1 MFRMREIVE
10 ASLLMSSRTLDKNL
24 LVFIKCLWY
33 TNCMFGKK
41 KSDVVVSVG
50 GSAVRKSRDGMCTDM
65 DNIYT
70 ASEKLAF
77 LLRSSVKS
85 VSQVLFHMHKQN
97 DYLKSFSG
105 SIDNIL
111 ESTTGVRGR
120 MGEMESALQRLNGE
134 IQTSGTVFEQLGS
147 SVQSMAGVV
156 SSRIKITDELASAT
170 NEGAGKVARVLEVI
184 NVLSQ
189 NVDAIKDVIS
199 AINDISERTNLLAMN
214 AAIEAAHAGK
224 AGLGFAVVAGEIRK
238 LSEGTKANS
247 ANIEKTLKSMIDTLA
262 DAHHTADEAGSAMKW
277 IGGKVDETRTSFQEI
292 TDEIGNL
299 ASGSRQVSMS
309 VHQVS
314 DLSQETNVYFSSIA
328 ANVTKMLSE
337 LDNERVNLQKIQ
349 DHARDISELMRGDLF
364 DMNNMVACSIDIDA
378 NVRKRASCDCCSSA
392 KYVSEKIP
400 FTTIMLK
407 HLAWV
412 TKVRAL
418 LDGKM
423 SAEGVT
429 LGDHHACDLGKWI
442 DNEASAT
449 GVTSSSTFQT
459 LLREHEALHDIV
471 KTVFRSKDLLSQEER
486 EEKYRE
492 LLERSNAV
500 IDCLVKLRTNI
511 G

>member
-1 MFRMREIVE
+1 M
-10 ASLLMSSRTLDKNL
+10 
-24 LVFIKCLWY
+24 
-33 TNCMFGKK
+33 
-41 KSDVVVSVG
+41 
-50 GSAVRKSRDGMCTDM
+50 
-65 DNIYT
+65 
-70 ASEKLAF
+70 
-77 LLRSSVKS
+77 
-85 VSQVLFHMHKQN
+85 
-97 DYLKSFSG
+97 
-105 SIDNIL
+105 
-111 ESTTGVRGR
+111 
-120 MGEMESALQRLNGE
+120 
-134 IQTSGTVFEQLGS
+134 
-147 SVQSMAGVV
+147 
-156 SSRIKITDELASAT
+156 
-170 NEGAGKVARVLEVI
+170 
-184 NVLSQ
+184 SQ

-349 DHARDISELMRGDLF
+349 DQARDISELMRGDLF

>member
-1 MFRMREIVE
+1 
-10 ASLLMSSRTLDKNL
+10 
-24 LVFIKCLWY
+24 
-33 TNCMFGKK
+33 MFGKK
-41 KSDVVVSVG
+41 KSDGEVV
-50 GSAVRKSRDGMCTDM
+50 AVNRATVRRGNDGNCTDL

-70 ASEKLAF
+70 ASEKLSF

-85 VSQVLFHMHKQN
+85 VSQVLFYMHKQN
-97 DYLKSFSG
+97 DYLSSFSS
-105 SIDNIL
+105 SIDSVL
-111 ESTTGVRGR
+111 ESTTSVRGR
-120 MGEMESALQRLNGE
+120 VGEMESSLSRLDGE
-134 IQTSGTVFEQLGS
+134 IKSSGAVFEQLGA
-147 SVQSMAGVV
+147 SVQSVAEVV
-156 SSRIKITDELASAT
+156 SNRIKITEELAAAT
-170 NEGAGKVARVLEVI
+170 NEGAGKVARVLDVI

-292 TDEIGNL
+292 TDEMDNL
-299 ASGSRQVSMS
+299 AADSRQVSQS
-309 VHQVS
+309 VRQVLK
-314 DLSQETNVYFSSIA
+314 LSHESNEYFSGIA
-328 ANVTKMLSE
+328 SGVVTMLSE
-337 LDNERVNLQKIQ
+337 LDNERNSLQKIQ
-349 DHARDISELMRGDLF
+349 SQARDVSELMSGDLF
-364 DMNNMVACSIDIDA
+364 DMNNMVACCIDMDA
-378 NVRKRASCDCCSSA
+378 NVRKRAHCDCTSSS
-392 KYVSEKIP
+392 KYVAEKIP
-400 FTTIMLK
+400 FNTILLK

-442 DNEASAT
+442 DNEAANT
-449 GVTSSSTFQT
+449 GVTSSKNFQV

-471 KTVFRSKDLLSQEER
+471 KTVFRSKELLSQEER
-486 EEKYRE
+486 ELKYRD

-511 G
+511 N

>member
-1 MFRMREIVE
+1 
-10 ASLLMSSRTLDKNL
+10 
-24 LVFIKCLWY
+24 
-33 TNCMFGKK
+33 
-41 KSDVVVSVG
+41 
-50 GSAVRKSRDGMCTDM
+50 
-65 DNIYT
+65 
-70 ASEKLAF
+70 
-77 LLRSSVKS
+77 
-85 VSQVLFHMHKQN
+85 MHKQN
-97 DYLKSFSG
+97 DYLSSFSS
-105 SIDNIL
+105 SIDSVL
-111 ESTTGVRGR
+111 ESTTSVRGR
-120 MGEMESALQRLNGE
+120 VGEMESSLSRLDGE
-134 IQTSGTVFEQLGS
+134 IKSSGAVFEQLGA
-147 SVQSMAGVV
+147 SVQSVAEVV
-156 SSRIKITDELASAT
+156 SNRIKITEELAAAT
-170 NEGAGKVARVLEVI
+170 NEGAGKVARVLDVI

-292 TDEIGNL
+292 TDEMDNL
-299 ASGSRQVSMS
+299 AADSRQVSQS
-309 VHQVS
+309 VRQVLK
-314 DLSQETNVYFSSIA
+314 LSHESNEYFSGIA
-328 ANVTKMLSE
+328 SGVVTMLSE
-337 LDNERVNLQKIQ
+337 LDNERNSLQKIQ
-349 DHARDISELMRGDLF
+349 SQARDVSELMSGDLF
-364 DMNNMVACSIDIDA
+364 DMNNMVACCIDMDA
-378 NVRKRASCDCCSSA
+378 NVRKRAHCECTSSS
-392 KYVSEKIP
+392 KYVAEKIP
-400 FTTIMLK
+400 FNTILLK

-442 DNEASAT
+442 DNEAANT
-449 GVTSSSTFQT
+449 GVTSSQNFQV

-471 KTVFRSKDLLSQEER
+471 KTVFRSKELLSQEER
-486 EEKYRE
+486 ELKYRD
-492 LLERSNAV
+492 LLERSNTV

-511 G
+511 N

>member
-1 MFRMREIVE
+1 
-10 ASLLMSSRTLDKNL
+10 
-24 LVFIKCLWY
+24 
-33 TNCMFGKK
+33 MFGKK
-41 KSDVVVSVG
+41 KSDGEVV
-50 GSAVRKSRDGMCTDM
+50 AVNRATVRRGNDGNCTDL

-70 ASEKLAF
+70 ASEKLSF

-85 VSQVLFHMHKQN
+85 VSQVLFYMHKQN
-97 DYLKSFSG
+97 DYLSSFSS
-105 SIDNIL
+105 SIDSVL
-111 ESTTGVRGR
+111 ESTTSVRGR
-120 MGEMESALQRLNGE
+120 VGEMESSLSRLDGE
-134 IQTSGTVFEQLGS
+134 IKSSGAVFEQLGA
-147 SVQSMAGVV
+147 SVQSVAEVV
-156 SSRIKITDELASAT
+156 SNRIKITEELAAAT
-170 NEGAGKVARVLEVI
+170 NEGAGKVARVLDVI

-292 TDEIGNL
+292 TDEMDNL
-299 ASGSRQVSMS
+299 AADSRQVSQS
-309 VHQVS
+309 VRQVLK
-314 DLSQETNVYFSSIA
+314 LSHESNEYFSGIA
-328 ANVTKMLSE
+328 SGVVTMLSE
-337 LDNERVNLQKIQ
+337 LDNERNSLQKIQ
-349 DHARDISELMRGDLF
+349 SQARDVSELMSGDLF
-364 DMNNMVACSIDIDA
+364 DMNNMVACCIDMDA
-378 NVRKRASCDCCSSA
+378 NVRKRAHCDCTSSS
-392 KYVSEKIP
+392 KYVAEKIP
-400 FTTIMLK
+400 FNTILLK

-442 DNEASAT
+442 DNEAANT
-449 GVTSSSTFQT
+449 GVTSSQNFQV

-471 KTVFRSKDLLSQEER
+471 KTVFRSKELLSQEER
-486 EEKYRE
+486 ELKYRD
-492 LLERSNAV
+492 LLDRSNAV

-511 G
+511 N

>member
-1 MFRMREIVE
+1 
-10 ASLLMSSRTLDKNL
+10 
-24 LVFIKCLWY
+24 
-33 TNCMFGKK
+33 MFGKK
-41 KSDVVVSVG
+41 KTDGEVV
-50 GSAVRKSRDGMCTDM
+50 AVNRSTVRRGNDGNCTDL

-70 ASEKLAF
+70 ASEKLSF

-85 VSQVLFHMHKQN
+85 VSQVLFYMHKQN
-97 DYLKSFSG
+97 DYLSSFSS
-105 SIDNIL
+105 SIDSVL
-111 ESTTGVRGR
+111 ESTTSVRGR
-120 MGEMESALQRLNGE
+120 VGEMESSLSRLDGE
-134 IQTSGTVFEQLGS
+134 IKSSGAVFEQLGA
-147 SVQSMAGVV
+147 SVQSVAEVV
-156 SSRIKITDELASAT
+156 SNRIKITEELAAAT
-170 NEGAGKVARVLEVI
+170 NEGAGKVARVLDVI

-292 TDEIGNL
+292 TDEMDNL
-299 ASGSRQVSMS
+299 AADSRQVSQS
-309 VHQVS
+309 VRQVLK
-314 DLSQETNVYFSSIA
+314 LSHESNEYFSGIA
-328 ANVTKMLSE
+328 SGVVTMLSE
-337 LDNERVNLQKIQ
+337 LDNERNSLQKIQ
-349 DHARDISELMRGDLF
+349 SQARDVSELMSGDLF
-364 DMNNMVACSIDIDA
+364 DMNNMVACCIDMDA
-378 NVRKRASCDCCSSA
+378 NVRKRAHCECTSSS
-392 KYVSEKIP
+392 KYVAEKIP
-400 FTTIMLK
+400 FNTILLK

-442 DNEASAT
+442 DNEAANT
-449 GVTSSSTFQT
+449 GVTSSKNFQV

-471 KTVFRSKDLLSQEER
+471 KTVFRSKELLSQEER
-486 EEKYRE
+486 ELKYRD

>member
-1 MFRMREIVE
+1 
-10 ASLLMSSRTLDKNL
+10 
-24 LVFIKCLWY
+24 
-33 TNCMFGKK
+33 MFGKK
-41 KSDVVVSVG
+41 KSDGEVV
-50 GSAVRKSRDGMCTDM
+50 AVNRATVRRGNDGNCTDL

-70 ASEKLAF
+70 ASEKLSF

-85 VSQVLFHMHKQN
+85 VSQVLFYMHKQN
-97 DYLKSFSG
+97 DYLSSFSS
-105 SIDNIL
+105 SIDSVL
-111 ESTTGVRGR
+111 ESTTSVRGR
-120 MGEMESALQRLNGE
+120 VGEMESSLSRLDGE
-134 IQTSGTVFEQLGS
+134 IKSSGAVFEQLGA
-147 SVQSMAGVV
+147 SVQSVAEVV
-156 SSRIKITDELASAT
+156 SNRIKITEELAAAT
-170 NEGAGKVARVLEVI
+170 NEGAGKVARVLDVI

-292 TDEIGNL
+292 TDEMDNL
-299 ASGSRQVSMS
+299 AADSRQVSQS
-309 VHQVS
+309 VRQVLK
-314 DLSQETNVYFSSIA
+314 LSHESNEYFSGIA
-328 ANVTKMLSE
+328 SGVVTMLSE
-337 LDNERVNLQKIQ
+337 LDNERNSLQKIQ
-349 DHARDISELMRGDLF
+349 SQARDVSELMSGDLF
-364 DMNNMVACSIDIDA
+364 DMNNMVACCIDMDA
-378 NVRKRASCDCCSSA
+378 NVRKRAHCDCTSSS
-392 KYVSEKIP
+392 KYVAEKIP
-400 FTTIMLK
+400 FNTILLK

-442 DNEASAT
+442 DNEAANT
-449 GVTSSSTFQT
+449 GVTSSKNFQV

-471 KTVFRSKDLLSQEER
+471 KTVFRSKELLSQEER
-486 EEKYRE
+486 ELKYRD

>member
-1 MFRMREIVE
+1 
-10 ASLLMSSRTLDKNL
+10 
-24 LVFIKCLWY
+24 
-33 TNCMFGKK
+33 
-41 KSDVVVSVG
+41 
-50 GSAVRKSRDGMCTDM
+50 
-65 DNIYT
+65 
-70 ASEKLAF
+70 
-77 LLRSSVKS
+77 
-85 VSQVLFHMHKQN
+85 MHKQN
-97 DYLKSFSG
+97 DYLSSFSS
-105 SIDNIL
+105 SIDSVL
-111 ESTTGVRGR
+111 ESTTSVRGR
-120 MGEMESALQRLNGE
+120 VGEMESSLSRLDGE
-134 IQTSGTVFEQLGS
+134 IKSSGAVFEQLGA
-147 SVQSMAGVV
+147 SVQSVAEVV
-156 SSRIKITDELASAT
+156 SNRIKITEELAAAT
-170 NEGAGKVARVLEVI
+170 NEGAGKVARVLDVI

-292 TDEIGNL
+292 TDEMDNL
-299 ASGSRQVSMS
+299 AADSRQVSQS
-309 VHQVS
+309 VRQVLK
-314 DLSQETNVYFSSIA
+314 LSHESNEYFSGIA
-328 ANVTKMLSE
+328 SGVVTMLSE
-337 LDNERVNLQKIQ
+337 LDNERNSLQKIQ
-349 DHARDISELMRGDLF
+349 SQARDVSELMSGDLF
-364 DMNNMVACSIDIDA
+364 DMNNMVACCIDMDA
-378 NVRKRASCDCCSSA
+378 NVRKRAHCECTSSS
-392 KYVSEKIP
+392 KYVAEKIP
-400 FTTIMLK
+400 FNTILLK

-442 DNEASAT
+442 DNEAANT
-449 GVTSSSTFQT
+449 GVTSSKNFQV

-471 KTVFRSKDLLSQEER
+471 KTVFRSKELLSQEER
-486 EEKYRE
+486 ELKYRD
-492 LLERSNAV
+492 LLDRSNAV

-511 G
+511 N

>member
-1 MFRMREIVE
+1 
-10 ASLLMSSRTLDKNL
+10 
-24 LVFIKCLWY
+24 
-33 TNCMFGKK
+33 
-41 KSDVVVSVG
+41 
-50 GSAVRKSRDGMCTDM
+50 
-65 DNIYT
+65 
-70 ASEKLAF
+70 
-77 LLRSSVKS
+77 
-85 VSQVLFHMHKQN
+85 MHKQN
-97 DYLKSFSG
+97 DYLSSFSS
-105 SIDNIL
+105 SIDSVL
-111 ESTTGVRGR
+111 ESTTSVRGR
-120 MGEMESALQRLNGE
+120 VGEMESSLSRLDGE
-134 IQTSGTVFEQLGS
+134 IKSSGAVFEQLGA
-147 SVQSMAGVV
+147 SVQSVAEVV
-156 SSRIKITDELASAT
+156 SNRIKITEELAAAT
-170 NEGAGKVARVLEVI
+170 NEGAGKVARVLDVI

-292 TDEIGNL
+292 TDEMDNL
-299 ASGSRQVSMS
+299 AADSRQVSQS
-309 VHQVS
+309 VRQVLK
-314 DLSQETNVYFSSIA
+314 LSHESNEYFSGIA
-328 ANVTKMLSE
+328 SGVVTMLSE
-337 LDNERVNLQKIQ
+337 LDNERNSLQKIQ
-349 DHARDISELMRGDLF
+349 SQARDVSELMSGDLF
-364 DMNNMVACSIDIDA
+364 DMNNMVACCIDMDA
-378 NVRKRASCDCCSSA
+378 NVRKRAHCECTSSS
-392 KYVSEKIP
+392 KYVAEKIP
-400 FTTIMLK
+400 FNTILLK

-442 DNEASAT
+442 DNEAANT
-449 GVTSSSTFQT
+449 GVTSSKNFQV

-471 KTVFRSKDLLSQEER
+471 KTVFRSKELLSQEER
-486 EEKYRE
+486 ELKYRD

>member
-1 MFRMREIVE
+1 
-10 ASLLMSSRTLDKNL
+10 
-24 LVFIKCLWY
+24 
-33 TNCMFGKK
+33 MFGKK
-41 KSDVVVSVG
+41 KSDGEVV
-50 GSAVRKSRDGMCTDM
+50 AVNRSTVRRGNDGNCTDL

-70 ASEKLAF
+70 ASEKLSF

-85 VSQVLFHMHKQN
+85 VSQVLFYMHKQN
-97 DYLKSFSG
+97 DYLSSFSS
-105 SIDNIL
+105 SIDSVL
-111 ESTTGVRGR
+111 ESTTSVRGR
-120 MGEMESALQRLNGE
+120 VGEMESSLSRLDGE
-134 IQTSGTVFEQLGS
+134 IKSSGAVFEQLGA
-147 SVQSMAGVV
+147 SVQSVAEVV
-156 SSRIKITDELASAT
+156 SNRIKITEELAAAT
-170 NEGAGKVARVLEVI
+170 NEGAGKVARVLDVI

-292 TDEIGNL
+292 TDEMDNL
-299 ASGSRQVSMS
+299 AADSRQVSQS
-309 VHQVS
+309 VRQVLK
-314 DLSQETNVYFSSIA
+314 LSHESNEYFSGIA
-328 ANVTKMLSE
+328 SGVVTMLSE
-337 LDNERVNLQKIQ
+337 LDNERNSLQKIQ
-349 DHARDISELMRGDLF
+349 SQARDVSELMSGDLF
-364 DMNNMVACSIDIDA
+364 DMNNMVACCIDMDA
-378 NVRKRASCDCCSSA
+378 NVRKRAHCDCTSSS
-392 KYVSEKIP
+392 KYVAEKIP
-400 FTTIMLK
+400 FNTILLK

-442 DNEASAT
+442 DNEAANT
-449 GVTSSSTFQT
+449 GVTSSQNFQV

-471 KTVFRSKDLLSQEER
+471 KTVFRSKELLSQEER
-486 EEKYRE
+486 ELKYRD
-492 LLERSNAV
+492 LLDRSNAV

-511 G
+511 N

>member
-1 MFRMREIVE
+1 
-10 ASLLMSSRTLDKNL
+10 
-24 LVFIKCLWY
+24 
-33 TNCMFGKK
+33 MFGKK
-41 KSDVVVSVG
+41 KSDGDVV
-50 GSAVRKSRDGMCTDM
+50 AVNRATVRRGNDGNCTDL

-70 ASEKLAF
+70 ASEKLSF

-85 VSQVLFHMHKQN
+85 VSQVLFYMHKQN
-97 DYLKSFSG
+97 DYLSSFSS
-105 SIDNIL
+105 SIDSVL
-111 ESTTGVRGR
+111 ESTTSVRGR
-120 MGEMESALQRLNGE
+120 VGEMESSLSRLDGE
-134 IQTSGTVFEQLGS
+134 IKSSGAVFEQLGA
-147 SVQSMAGVV
+147 SVQSVAEVV
-156 SSRIKITDELASAT
+156 SNRIKITEELAAAT
-170 NEGAGKVARVLEVI
+170 NEGAGKVARVLDVI

-292 TDEIGNL
+292 TDEMDNL
-299 ASGSRQVSMS
+299 AADSRQVSQS
-309 VHQVS
+309 VRQVLK
-314 DLSQETNVYFSSIA
+314 LSHESNEYFSGIA
-328 ANVTKMLSE
+328 SGVVTMLSE
-337 LDNERVNLQKIQ
+337 LDNERNSLQKIQ
-349 DHARDISELMRGDLF
+349 SQARDVSELMSGDLF
-364 DMNNMVACSIDIDA
+364 DMNNMVACCIDMDA
-378 NVRKRASCDCCSSA
+378 NVRKRAHCECTSSS
-392 KYVSEKIP
+392 KYVAEKIP
-400 FTTIMLK
+400 FNTILLK

-442 DNEASAT
+442 DNEAANT
-449 GVTSSSTFQT
+449 GVTSSKNFQV

-471 KTVFRSKDLLSQEER
+471 KTVFRSKELLSQEER
-486 EEKYRE
+486 ELKYRD
-492 LLERSNAV
+492 LLDRSNAV

-511 G
+511 N

>member
-1 MFRMREIVE
+1 
-10 ASLLMSSRTLDKNL
+10 
-24 LVFIKCLWY
+24 
-33 TNCMFGKK
+33 MFGKK
-41 KSDVVVSVG
+41 KSDGEVV
-50 GSAVRKSRDGMCTDM
+50 AVNRATVRRGNDGNCTDL

-70 ASEKLAF
+70 ASEKLSF

-85 VSQVLFHMHKQN
+85 VSQVLFYMHKQN
-97 DYLKSFSG
+97 DYLSSFSS
-105 SIDNIL
+105 SIDSVL
-111 ESTTGVRGR
+111 ESTTSVRGR
-120 MGEMESALQRLNGE
+120 VGEMESSLSRLDGE
-134 IQTSGTVFEQLGS
+134 IKSSGAVFEQLGA
-147 SVQSMAGVV
+147 SVQSVAEVV
-156 SSRIKITDELASAT
+156 SNRIKITEELAAAT
-170 NEGAGKVARVLEVI
+170 NEGAGKVARVLDVI

-292 TDEIGNL
+292 TDEMDNL
-299 ASGSRQVSMS
+299 AADSRQVSQS
-309 VHQVS
+309 VRQVLK
-314 DLSQETNVYFSSIA
+314 LSHESNEYFSGIA
-328 ANVTKMLSE
+328 SGVVTMLSE
-337 LDNERVNLQKIQ
+337 LDNERNSLQKIQ
-349 DHARDISELMRGDLF
+349 SQARDVSELMSGDLF
-364 DMNNMVACSIDIDA
+364 DMNNMVACCIDMDA
-378 NVRKRASCDCCSSA
+378 NVRKRAHCECTSSS
-392 KYVSEKIP
+392 KYVAEKIP
-400 FTTIMLK
+400 FNTILLK

-442 DNEASAT
+442 DNEAANT
-449 GVTSSSTFQT
+449 GVTSSQNFQV

-471 KTVFRSKDLLSQEER
+471 KTVFRSKELLSQEER
-486 EEKYRE
+486 ELKYRD

-511 G
+511 N

>member
-1 MFRMREIVE
+1 
-10 ASLLMSSRTLDKNL
+10 
-24 LVFIKCLWY
+24 
-33 TNCMFGKK
+33 
-41 KSDVVVSVG
+41 
-50 GSAVRKSRDGMCTDM
+50 M
-65 DNIYT
+65 D
-70 ASEKLAF
+70 
-77 LLRSSVKS
+77 
-85 VSQVLFHMHKQN
+85 
-97 DYLKSFSG
+97 
-105 SIDNIL
+105 
-111 ESTTGVRGR
+111 
-120 MGEMESALQRLNGE
+120 
-134 IQTSGTVFEQLGS
+134 
-147 SVQSMAGVV
+147 
-156 SSRIKITDELASAT
+156 
-170 NEGAGKVARVLEVI
+170 VI

-292 TDEIGNL
+292 TDEMDNL
-299 ASGSRQVSMS
+299 AADSRQVSQS
-309 VHQVS
+309 VRQVLK
-314 DLSQETNVYFSSIA
+314 LSHESNEYFSGIA
-328 ANVTKMLSE
+328 SGVVTMLSE
-337 LDNERVNLQKIQ
+337 LDNERNSLQKIQ
-349 DHARDISELMRGDLF
+349 SQARDVSELMSGDLF
-364 DMNNMVACSIDIDA
+364 DMNNMVACCIDMDA
-378 NVRKRASCDCCSSA
+378 NVRKRAHCDCTSSS
-392 KYVSEKIP
+392 KYVAEKIP
-400 FTTIMLK
+400 FNTILLK

-442 DNEASAT
+442 DNEAANT
-449 GVTSSSTFQT
+449 GVTSSKNFQV

-471 KTVFRSKDLLSQEER
+471 KTVFRSKELLSQEER
-486 EEKYRE
+486 ELKYRD

>member
-1 MFRMREIVE
+1 
-10 ASLLMSSRTLDKNL
+10 
-24 LVFIKCLWY
+24 
-33 TNCMFGKK
+33 MFGKK
-41 KSDVVVSVG
+41 KSDGEVV
-50 GSAVRKSRDGMCTDM
+50 AVNRATVRRGNDGNCTDL

-70 ASEKLAF
+70 ASEKLSF

-85 VSQVLFHMHKQN
+85 VSQVLFYMHKQN
-97 DYLKSFSG
+97 DYLSSFSS
-105 SIDNIL
+105 SIDSVL
-111 ESTTGVRGR
+111 ESTTSVRGR
-120 MGEMESALQRLNGE
+120 VGEMESSLSRLDGE
-134 IQTSGTVFEQLGS
+134 IKSSGAVFEQLGA
-147 SVQSMAGVV
+147 SVQSVAEVV
-156 SSRIKITDELASAT
+156 SNRIKITEELAAAT
-170 NEGAGKVARVLEVI
+170 NEGAGKVARVLDVI

-292 TDEIGNL
+292 TDEMDNL
-299 ASGSRQVSMS
+299 AADSRQVSQS
-309 VHQVS
+309 VRQVLK
-314 DLSQETNVYFSSIA
+314 LSHESNEYFSGIA
-328 ANVTKMLSE
+328 SGVVTMLSE
-337 LDNERVNLQKIQ
+337 LDNERNSLQKIQ
-349 DHARDISELMRGDLF
+349 SQARDVSELMSGDLF
-364 DMNNMVACSIDIDA
+364 DMNNMVACCIDMDA
-378 NVRKRASCDCCSSA
+378 NVRKRAHCECTSSS
-392 KYVSEKIP
+392 KYVAEKIP
-400 FTTIMLK
+400 FNTILLK

-442 DNEASAT
+442 DNEAANT
-449 GVTSSSTFQT
+449 GVTSSKNFQV

-471 KTVFRSKDLLSQEER
+471 KTVFRSKELLSQEER
-486 EEKYRE
+486 ELKYRD

>member
-1 MFRMREIVE
+1 
-10 ASLLMSSRTLDKNL
+10 
-24 LVFIKCLWY
+24 
-33 TNCMFGKK
+33 
-41 KSDVVVSVG
+41 
-50 GSAVRKSRDGMCTDM
+50 
-65 DNIYT
+65 
-70 ASEKLAF
+70 
-77 LLRSSVKS
+77 
-85 VSQVLFHMHKQN
+85 
-97 DYLKSFSG
+97 
-105 SIDNIL
+105 
-111 ESTTGVRGR
+111 
-120 MGEMESALQRLNGE
+120 
-134 IQTSGTVFEQLGS
+134 
-147 SVQSMAGVV
+147 
-156 SSRIKITDELASAT
+156 
-170 NEGAGKVARVLEVI
+170 
-184 NVLSQ
+184 
-189 NVDAIKDVIS
+189 
-199 AINDISERTNLLAMN
+199 
-214 AAIEAAHAGK
+214 
-224 AGLGFAVVAGEIRK
+224 
-238 LSEGTKANS
+238 
-247 ANIEKTLKSMIDTLA
+247 
-262 DAHHTADEAGSAMKW
+262 
-277 IGGKVDETRTSFQEI
+277 
-292 TDEIGNL
+292 
-299 ASGSRQVSMS
+299 
-309 VHQVS
+309 
-314 DLSQETNVYFSSIA
+314 
-328 ANVTKMLSE
+328 MLSE

-349 DHARDISELMRGDLF
+349 DQARDISELMRGDLF

>member
-1 MFRMREIVE
+1 
-10 ASLLMSSRTLDKNL
+10 
-24 LVFIKCLWY
+24 
-33 TNCMFGKK
+33 
-41 KSDVVVSVG
+41 
-50 GSAVRKSRDGMCTDM
+50 
-65 DNIYT
+65 
-70 ASEKLAF
+70 
-77 LLRSSVKS
+77 
-85 VSQVLFHMHKQN
+85 MHKQN
-97 DYLKSFSG
+97 DYLSSFSS
-105 SIDNIL
+105 SIDSVL
-111 ESTTGVRGR
+111 ESTTSVRGR
-120 MGEMESALQRLNGE
+120 VGEMESSLSRLDGE
-134 IQTSGTVFEQLGS
+134 IKSSGAVFEQLGA
-147 SVQSMAGVV
+147 SVQSVAEVV
-156 SSRIKITDELASAT
+156 SNRIKITEELAAAT
-170 NEGAGKVARVLEVI
+170 NEGAGKVARVLDVI

-292 TDEIGNL
+292 TDEMDNL
-299 ASGSRQVSMS
+299 AADSRQVSQS
-309 VHQVS
+309 VRQVLK
-314 DLSQETNVYFSSIA
+314 LSHESNEYFSGIA
-328 ANVTKMLSE
+328 SGVVTMLSE
-337 LDNERVNLQKIQ
+337 LDNERNSLQKIQ
-349 DHARDISELMRGDLF
+349 SQARDVSELMSGDLF
-364 DMNNMVACSIDIDA
+364 DMNNMVACCIDMDA
-378 NVRKRASCDCCSSA
+378 NVRKRAHCECTSSS
-392 KYVSEKIP
+392 KYVAEKIP
-400 FTTIMLK
+400 FNTILLK

-442 DNEASAT
+442 DNEAANT
-449 GVTSSSTFQT
+449 GVTSSKNFQV

-471 KTVFRSKDLLSQEER
+471 KTVFRSKELLSQEER
-486 EEKYRE
+486 ELKYRD
-492 LLERSNAV
+492 LLDRSNAV

>member
-1 MFRMREIVE
+1 
-10 ASLLMSSRTLDKNL
+10 
-24 LVFIKCLWY
+24 
-33 TNCMFGKK
+33 MFGKK
-41 KSDVVVSVG
+41 KSDGEVV
-50 GSAVRKSRDGMCTDM
+50 AVNRATVRRGNDGNCTDL

-70 ASEKLAF
+70 ASEKLSF

-85 VSQVLFHMHKQN
+85 VSQVLFYMHKQN
-97 DYLKSFSG
+97 DYLSSFSS
-105 SIDNIL
+105 SIDSVL
-111 ESTTGVRGR
+111 ESTTSVRGR
-120 MGEMESALQRLNGE
+120 VGEMESSLSRLDGE
-134 IQTSGTVFEQLGS
+134 IKSSGAVFEQLGA
-147 SVQSMAGVV
+147 SVQSVAEVV
-156 SSRIKITDELASAT
+156 SNRIKITEELAAAT
-170 NEGAGKVARVLEVI
+170 NEGAGKVARVLDVI

-292 TDEIGNL
+292 TDEMDNL
-299 ASGSRQVSMS
+299 AADSRQVSQS
-309 VHQVS
+309 VRQVLK
-314 DLSQETNVYFSSIA
+314 LSHESNEYFSGIA
-328 ANVTKMLSE
+328 SGVVTMLSE
-337 LDNERVNLQKIQ
+337 LDNERNSLQKIQ
-349 DHARDISELMRGDLF
+349 SQARDVSELMSGDLF
-364 DMNNMVACSIDIDA
+364 DMNNMVACCIDMDA
-378 NVRKRASCDCCSSA
+378 NVRKRAHCECTSSS
-392 KYVSEKIP
+392 KYVAEKIP
-400 FTTIMLK
+400 FNTILLK

-442 DNEASAT
+442 DNEAANT
-449 GVTSSSTFQT
+449 GVTSSKNFQV

-471 KTVFRSKDLLSQEER
+471 KTVFRSKELLSQEER
-486 EEKYRE
+486 ELKYRD
-492 LLERSNAV
+492 LLERSNTV

-511 G
+511 N

>member
-1 MFRMREIVE
+1 
-10 ASLLMSSRTLDKNL
+10 
-24 LVFIKCLWY
+24 
-33 TNCMFGKK
+33 MFGKK
-41 KSDVVVSVG
+41 KSDGEVV
-50 GSAVRKSRDGMCTDM
+50 AVNRATVRRGNDGNCTDL

-70 ASEKLAF
+70 ASEKLSF

-85 VSQVLFHMHKQN
+85 VSQVLFYMHKQN
-97 DYLKSFSG
+97 DYLSSFSS
-105 SIDNIL
+105 SIDSVL
-111 ESTTGVRGR
+111 ESTTSVRGR
-120 MGEMESALQRLNGE
+120 VGEMESSLSRLDGE
-134 IQTSGTVFEQLGS
+134 IKSSGAVFEQLGA
-147 SVQSMAGVV
+147 SVQSVAEVV
-156 SSRIKITDELASAT
+156 SNRIKITEELAAAT
-170 NEGAGKVARVLEVI
+170 NEGAGKVARVLDVI

-292 TDEIGNL
+292 TDEMDNL
-299 ASGSRQVSMS
+299 AADSRQVSQS
-309 VHQVS
+309 VRQVLK
-314 DLSQETNVYFSSIA
+314 LSHESNEYFSGIA
-328 ANVTKMLSE
+328 SGVVTMLSE
-337 LDNERVNLQKIQ
+337 LDNERNSLQKIQ
-349 DHARDISELMRGDLF
+349 SQARDVSELMSGDLF
-364 DMNNMVACSIDIDA
+364 DMNNMVACCIDMDA
-378 NVRKRASCDCCSSA
+378 NVRKRAHCECTSSS
-392 KYVSEKIP
+392 KYVAEKIP
-400 FTTIMLK
+400 FNTILLK

-442 DNEASAT
+442 DNEAANT
-449 GVTSSSTFQT
+449 GVTSSQNFQV

-471 KTVFRSKDLLSQEER
+471 KTVFRSKELLSQEER
-486 EEKYRE
+486 ELKYRD
-492 LLERSNAV
+492 LLDRSNAV

-511 G
+511 N

>member
-1 MFRMREIVE
+1 
-10 ASLLMSSRTLDKNL
+10 
-24 LVFIKCLWY
+24 
-33 TNCMFGKK
+33 MFGKK
-41 KSDVVVSVG
+41 KSDGEVV
-50 GSAVRKSRDGMCTDM
+50 AVNRATVRRGNDGNCTDL

-70 ASEKLAF
+70 ASEKLSF

-85 VSQVLFHMHKQN
+85 VSQVLFYMHKQN
-97 DYLKSFSG
+97 DYLSSFSS
-105 SIDNIL
+105 SIDSVL
-111 ESTTGVRGR
+111 ESTTSVRGR
-120 MGEMESALQRLNGE
+120 VGEMESSLSRLDGE
-134 IQTSGTVFEQLGS
+134 IKSSGAVFEQLGA
-147 SVQSMAGVV
+147 SVQSVAEVV
-156 SSRIKITDELASAT
+156 SNRIKITEELAAAT
-170 NEGAGKVARVLEVI
+170 NEGAGKVARVLDVI

-292 TDEIGNL
+292 TDEMDNL
-299 ASGSRQVSMS
+299 AADSRQVSQS
-309 VHQVS
+309 VRQVLK
-314 DLSQETNVYFSSIA
+314 LSHESNEYFSGIA
-328 ANVTKMLSE
+328 SGVVTMLSE
-337 LDNERVNLQKIQ
+337 LDNERNSLQKIQ
-349 DHARDISELMRGDLF
+349 SQARDVSELMSGDLF
-364 DMNNMVACSIDIDA
+364 DMNNMVACCIDMDA
-378 NVRKRASCDCCSSA
+378 NVRKRAHCECTSSS
-392 KYVSEKIP
+392 KYVAEKIP
-400 FTTIMLK
+400 FNTILLK

-442 DNEASAT
+442 DNEAANT
-449 GVTSSSTFQT
+449 GVTSSKNFQV

-471 KTVFRSKDLLSQEER
+471 KTVFRSKELLSQEER
-486 EEKYRE
+486 ELKYRD
-492 LLERSNAV
+492 LLDRSNAV

-511 G
+511 N

>member
-1 MFRMREIVE
+1 
-10 ASLLMSSRTLDKNL
+10 
-24 LVFIKCLWY
+24 
-33 TNCMFGKK
+33 MFGKK
-41 KSDVVVSVG
+41 KSDGEVV
-50 GSAVRKSRDGMCTDM
+50 AVNRSTARRGNDGNCTDL

-70 ASEKLAF
+70 ASEKLSF

-85 VSQVLFHMHKQN
+85 VSQVLFYMHKQN
-97 DYLKSFSG
+97 DYLSSFSS
-105 SIDNIL
+105 SIDSVL
-111 ESTTGVRGR
+111 ESTTSVRGR
-120 MGEMESALQRLNGE
+120 VGEMESSLSRLDGE
-134 IQTSGTVFEQLGS
+134 IKSSGAVFEQLGA
-147 SVQSMAGVV
+147 SVQSVAEVV
-156 SSRIKITDELASAT
+156 SNRIKITEELAAAT
-170 NEGAGKVARVLEVI
+170 NEGAGKVARVLDVI

-292 TDEIGNL
+292 TDEMDNL
-299 ASGSRQVSMS
+299 AADSRQVSQS
-309 VHQVS
+309 VRQVLK
-314 DLSQETNVYFSSIA
+314 LSHESNEYFSGIA
-328 ANVTKMLSE
+328 SGVVTMLSE
-337 LDNERVNLQKIQ
+337 LDNERNSLQKIQ
-349 DHARDISELMRGDLF
+349 SQARDVSELMSGDLF
-364 DMNNMVACSIDIDA
+364 DMNNMVACCIDMDA
-378 NVRKRASCDCCSSA
+378 NVRKRAHCECTSSS
-392 KYVSEKIP
+392 KYVAEKIP
-400 FTTIMLK
+400 FNTILLK

-442 DNEASAT
+442 DNEAANT
-449 GVTSSSTFQT
+449 GVTSSKNFQV

-471 KTVFRSKDLLSQEER
+471 KTVFRSKELLSQEER
-486 EEKYRE
+486 ELKYRD

>member
-1 MFRMREIVE
+1 
-10 ASLLMSSRTLDKNL
+10 
-24 LVFIKCLWY
+24 
-33 TNCMFGKK
+33 MFGKK
-41 KSDVVVSVG
+41 KSDGDVV
-50 GSAVRKSRDGMCTDM
+50 AVNRATVRRGNDGNCTDL

-70 ASEKLAF
+70 ASEKLSF

-85 VSQVLFHMHKQN
+85 VSQVLFYMHKQN
-97 DYLKSFSG
+97 DYLSSFSS
-105 SIDNIL
+105 SIDSVL
-111 ESTTGVRGR
+111 ESTTSVRGR
-120 MGEMESALQRLNGE
+120 VGEMESSLSRLDGE
-134 IQTSGTVFEQLGS
+134 IKSSGAVFEQLGA
-147 SVQSMAGVV
+147 SVQSVAEVV
-156 SSRIKITDELASAT
+156 SNRIKITEELAAAT
-170 NEGAGKVARVLEVI
+170 NEGAGKVARVLDVI

-292 TDEIGNL
+292 TDEMDNL
-299 ASGSRQVSMS
+299 AADSRQVSQS
-309 VHQVS
+309 VRQVLK
-314 DLSQETNVYFSSIA
+314 LSHESNEYFSGIA
-328 ANVTKMLSE
+328 SGVVTMLSE
-337 LDNERVNLQKIQ
+337 LDNERNSLQKIQ
-349 DHARDISELMRGDLF
+349 SQARDVSELMSGDLF
-364 DMNNMVACSIDIDA
+364 DMNNMVACCIDMDA
-378 NVRKRASCDCCSSA
+378 NVRKRAHCDCTSSS
-392 KYVSEKIP
+392 KYVAEKIP
-400 FTTIMLK
+400 FNTILLK

-442 DNEASAT
+442 DNEAANT
-449 GVTSSSTFQT
+449 GVTSSKNFQV

-471 KTVFRSKDLLSQEER
+471 KTVFRSKELLSQEER
-486 EEKYRE
+486 ELKYRD

>member
-1 MFRMREIVE
+1 
-10 ASLLMSSRTLDKNL
+10 
-24 LVFIKCLWY
+24 
-33 TNCMFGKK
+33 MFGKK
-41 KSDVVVSVG
+41 KSDGEVV
-50 GSAVRKSRDGMCTDM
+50 AVNRATVRRGNDANCTDL

-70 ASEKLAF
+70 ASEKLSF

-97 DYLKSFSG
+97 GYLSSFSN
-105 SIDNIL
+105 SIDGIL
-111 ESTTGVRGR
+111 ESTTGVKGW
-120 MGEMESALQRLNGE
+120 MGEMGSSLDRLNGE
-134 IQTSGTVFEQLGS
+134 ILSSGAVFEELGA
-147 SVQSMAGVV
+147 SVQNVAGVV
-156 SSRIKITDELASAT
+156 SNRIKITEELAAAT
-170 NEGAGKVARVLEVI
+170 NEGAGKVARVLDVI

-292 TDEIGNL
+292 TNEMDSL
-299 ASGSRQVSMS
+299 ATGSRQVSMS
-309 VHQVS
+309 VRHVS
-314 DLSQETNVYFSSIA
+314 NLSKETNDCFSGIA
-328 ANVTKMLSE
+328 NNVSYMLSE
-337 LDNERVNLQKIQ
+337 LDKERDNLQKIQ
-349 DHARDISELMRGDLF
+349 SQAKDISELMSGDLF

-378 NVRKRASCDCCSSA
+378 NVRKRAACDCCSSS
-392 KYVSEKIP
+392 KYGNEKIP

-459 LLREHEALHDIV
+459 LLREHEALHNIV

-486 EEKYRE
+486 EEKYRD
-492 LLERSNAV
+492 LLDRSNAV

>member
-1 MFRMREIVE
+1 
-10 ASLLMSSRTLDKNL
+10 
-24 LVFIKCLWY
+24 
-33 TNCMFGKK
+33 
-41 KSDVVVSVG
+41 
-50 GSAVRKSRDGMCTDM
+50 
-65 DNIYT
+65 
-70 ASEKLAF
+70 
-77 LLRSSVKS
+77 
-85 VSQVLFHMHKQN
+85 MHKQN
-97 DYLKSFSG
+97 DYLSSFSS
-105 SIDNIL
+105 SIDSVL
-111 ESTTGVRGR
+111 ESTTSVRGR
-120 MGEMESALQRLNGE
+120 VGEMESSLSRLDGE
-134 IQTSGTVFEQLGS
+134 IKSSGAVFEQLGA
-147 SVQSMAGVV
+147 SVQSVAEVV
-156 SSRIKITDELASAT
+156 SNRIKITEELAAAT
-170 NEGAGKVARVLEVI
+170 NEGAGKVARVLDVI

-292 TDEIGNL
+292 TDEMDNL
-299 ASGSRQVSMS
+299 AADSRQVSQS
-309 VHQVS
+309 VRQVLK
-314 DLSQETNVYFSSIA
+314 LSHESNEYFSGIA
-328 ANVTKMLSE
+328 SGVVTMLSE
-337 LDNERVNLQKIQ
+337 LDNERNSLQKIQ
-349 DHARDISELMRGDLF
+349 SQARDVSELMSGDLF
-364 DMNNMVACSIDIDA
+364 DMNNMVACCIDMDA
-378 NVRKRASCDCCSSA
+378 NVRKRAHCDCTSSS
-392 KYVSEKIP
+392 KYVAEKIP
-400 FTTIMLK
+400 FNTILLK

-442 DNEASAT
+442 DNEAANT
-449 GVTSSSTFQT
+449 GVTSSKNFQV

-471 KTVFRSKDLLSQEER
+471 KTVFRSKELLSQEER
-486 EEKYRE
+486 ELKYRD

>member
-1 MFRMREIVE
+1 
-10 ASLLMSSRTLDKNL
+10 
-24 LVFIKCLWY
+24 
-33 TNCMFGKK
+33 MFGKK
-41 KSDVVVSVG
+41 KSDGEVV
-50 GSAVRKSRDGMCTDM
+50 AVNRSTVRRGNDGNCTDL

-70 ASEKLAF
+70 ASEKLSF

-85 VSQVLFHMHKQN
+85 VSQVLFYMHKQN
-97 DYLKSFSG
+97 DYLSSFSS
-105 SIDNIL
+105 SIDSVL
-111 ESTTGVRGR
+111 ESTTSVRGR
-120 MGEMESALQRLNGE
+120 VGEMESSLSRLDGE
-134 IQTSGTVFEQLGS
+134 IKSSGAVFEQLGA
-147 SVQSMAGVV
+147 SVQSVAEVV
-156 SSRIKITDELASAT
+156 SNRIKITEELAAAT
-170 NEGAGKVARVLEVI
+170 NEGAGKVARVLDVI

-292 TDEIGNL
+292 TDEMDNL
-299 ASGSRQVSMS
+299 AADSRQVSQS
-309 VHQVS
+309 VRQVLK
-314 DLSQETNVYFSSIA
+314 LSHESNEYFSGIA
-328 ANVTKMLSE
+328 SGVVTMLSE
-337 LDNERVNLQKIQ
+337 LDNERNSLQKIQ
-349 DHARDISELMRGDLF
+349 SQARDVSELMSGDLF
-364 DMNNMVACSIDIDA
+364 DMNNMVACCIDMDA
-378 NVRKRASCDCCSSA
+378 NVRKRAHCECTSSS
-392 KYVSEKIP
+392 KYVAEKIP
-400 FTTIMLK
+400 FNTILLK

-442 DNEASAT
+442 DNEAANT
-449 GVTSSSTFQT
+449 GVTSSKNFQV

-471 KTVFRSKDLLSQEER
+471 KTVFRSKELLSQEER
-486 EEKYRE
+486 ELKYRD

>member
-1 MFRMREIVE
+1 
-10 ASLLMSSRTLDKNL
+10 
-24 LVFIKCLWY
+24 
-33 TNCMFGKK
+33 
-41 KSDVVVSVG
+41 
-50 GSAVRKSRDGMCTDM
+50 
-65 DNIYT
+65 
-70 ASEKLAF
+70 
-77 LLRSSVKS
+77 
-85 VSQVLFHMHKQN
+85 MHKQN
-97 DYLKSFSG
+97 DYLSSFSS
-105 SIDNIL
+105 SIDSVL
-111 ESTTGVRGR
+111 ESTTSVRGR
-120 MGEMESALQRLNGE
+120 VGEMESSLSRLDGE
-134 IQTSGTVFEQLGS
+134 IKSSGAVFEQLGA
-147 SVQSMAGVV
+147 SVQSVAEVV
-156 SSRIKITDELASAT
+156 SNRIKITEELAAAT
-170 NEGAGKVARVLEVI
+170 NEGAGKVARVLDVI

-292 TDEIGNL
+292 TDEMDNL
-299 ASGSRQVSMS
+299 AADSRQVSQS
-309 VHQVS
+309 VRQVLK
-314 DLSQETNVYFSSIA
+314 LSHESNEYFSGIA
-328 ANVTKMLSE
+328 SGVVTMLSE
-337 LDNERVNLQKIQ
+337 LDNERNSLQKIQ
-349 DHARDISELMRGDLF
+349 SQARDVSELMSGDLF
-364 DMNNMVACSIDIDA
+364 DMNNMVACCIDMDA
-378 NVRKRASCDCCSSA
+378 NVRKRAHCECTSSS
-392 KYVSEKIP
+392 KYVAEKIP
-400 FTTIMLK
+400 FNTILLK

-442 DNEASAT
+442 DNEAANT
-449 GVTSSSTFQT
+449 GVTSSKNFQV

-471 KTVFRSKDLLSQEER
+471 KTVFRSKELLSQEER
-486 EEKYRE
+486 ELKYRD
-492 LLERSNAV
+492 LLERSNTV

-511 G
+511 N